1 MVVQGNTQ
9 HQRTITSYTNA
20 EYFTLANDV
29 AAIYALLPECMHIKE
44 LIWVGPLHRHEQ
56 ISLLATYSE
65 QSVQLRRTQRV

>member
-1 MVVQGNTQ
+1 MVVQRTTQ

-56 ISLLATYSE
+56 ISLLAT
-65 QSVQLRRTQRV
+65 